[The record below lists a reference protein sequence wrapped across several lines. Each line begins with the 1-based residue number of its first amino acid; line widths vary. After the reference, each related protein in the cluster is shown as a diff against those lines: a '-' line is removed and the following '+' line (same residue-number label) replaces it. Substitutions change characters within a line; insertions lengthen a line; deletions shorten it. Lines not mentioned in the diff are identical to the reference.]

1 MSQKKISQKI
11 FKVIIPLGLIV
22 LVIFFNP
29 WSFFDKTKNFFMMVT
44 FPVQKVFS
52 NAGHK
57 MSSFSEAIAT
67 IGKIKKENKY
77 LLEENLR
84 LQSENVKFSLVV
96 KENEDLR
103 HQLDVLPREKFEL
116 TSANVIGRYIY
127 NDNNWVLIDRGERDD
142 LRKGM
147 PVIVSEGV
155 LVGRVEEVF
164 YSSAKVV
171 FISNPVINT
180 NVETLETGAVGIIKG
195 NYGLGLVLDSVL
207 QTDNLKV
214 GDKVVTSDI
223 SQNIPQ
229 GLLIGEIKEISPIK
243 NDLFQKAIV
252 SSPVDF
258 LKLRFVFII
267 KNHNQ

>member
-1 MSQKKISQKI
+1 M
-11 FKVIIPLGLIV
+11 
-22 LVIFFNP
+22 
-29 WSFFDKTKNFFMMVT
+29 
-44 FPVQKVFS
+44 
-52 NAGHK
+52 
-57 MSSFSEAIAT
+57 
-67 IGKIKKENKY
+67 
-77 LLEENLR
+77 
-84 LQSENVKFSLVV
+84 
-96 KENEDLR
+96 
-103 HQLDVLPREKFEL
+103 